1 MADIQELKCLRM
13 PTPGLNK
20 SITLTLILMDS
31 FGLEMNP
38 SYTKVIANA
47 LKGNKSY
54 AAKVKKLQF
63 EKSKEESKNQLY
75 TWDAAKKELGGQ

>member
-1 MADIQELKCLRM
+1 M
-13 PTPGLNK
+13 PTDGLNK

-38 SYTKVIANA
+38 SCTKVIANA

-54 AAKVKKLQF
+54 AAKVKKL
-63 EKSKEESKNQLY
+63 
-75 TWDAAKKELGGQ
+75 

>member
-1 MADIQELKCLRM
+1 MAEFVELKCIRM

-20 SITLTLILMDS
+20 SVTLTLILMDS

-38 SYTKVIANA
+38 LCTKVIATA

-54 AAKVKKLQF
+54 ADKVKKL
-63 EKSKEESKNQLY
+63 
-75 TWDAAKKELGGQ
+75 